1 MFFLKNAFVS
11 YIIPIVLTISI
22 SNISKF
28 LFMFGN
34 ENVIKVLYIS
44 LESTFIILGE
54 NILFQ

>member
-11 YIIPIVLTISI
+11 YIIPIVLTISF

>member
-11 YIIPIVLTISI
+11 YIIPILLTISF

-44 LESTFIILGE
+44 LESTFIILDE

>member
-1 MFFLKNAFVS
+1 MFFLKSAFVS
-11 YIIPIVLTISI
+11 YIIPIVLTTNI

>member
-11 YIIPIVLTISI
+11 YIIPILLTISF

>member
-1 MFFLKNAFVS
+1 
-11 YIIPIVLTISI
+11 
-22 SNISKF
+22 
-28 LFMFGN
+28 MFGN